1 MNVIQIFTFDFT
13 AIKSALR
20 AGGLNPEVEEKLL
33 TLQRYQEKQAKGEPF
48 DPSTVPTSSRSAA
61 GGSRRQSKKNY
72 DSDFESSEFDDERSN
87 DSCGQSS
94 SKKRGNLREDDDDEW
109 VLDTPR
115 KYIKKADREKPE
127 KKKEVLYVS
136 DITNKPSSHESK
148 KSQVVVKTND
158 AGAIRKNIIF
168 CNRPSD
174 VQSSEN
180 EKSPEKS
187 LLAAKL
193 KMKASQKIVMMA
205 ADDQPKGQ
213 KLQVSCNFLLYNFSH
228 YLISRFLLRLNYSS
242 TKKRSKSSSWKNVML
257 LRRICRMR
265 YKKSCQRT
273 WQFT

>member
-48 DPSTVPTSSRSAA
+48 DPSTVPTSSRIAS
-61 GGSRRQSKKNY
+61 GSRRPLKKNY
-72 DSDFESSEFDDERSN
+72 DSDFESSEFDDDRSN
-87 DSCGQSS
+87 DSCGRSS
-94 SKKRGNLREDDDDEW
+94 SKKRGNIREDDDDEW

-115 KYIKKADREKPE
+115 KYIKKADRDKTE

-213 KLQVSCNFLLYNFSH
+213 KLQVSCTFCFMIFGRFI
-228 YLISRFLLRLNYSS
+228 ISRFL
-242 TKKRSKSSSWKNVML
+242 M
-257 LRRICRMR
+257 
-265 YKKSCQRT
+265 
-273 WQFT
+273 FT